1 MYAAF
6 YNLREEPFRLTS
18 DPRFFHLAEPHAT
31 ALATLV
37 EAVMRRKGFVLM
49 TGPIGTG
56 KTTVV
61 HMALQ
66 ILTEGATTNHP
77 ISSAFILNPTLSR
90 EDFLEMIL
98 TEFEVPCTGTSK
110 PARLSALHKM
120 LLATQREGGTSLLLV
135 DEAHLLSHELLEEIR
150 LLSNADSYQERLL
163 QIVLCGQPELLDV
176 LRKPEMRALR
186 QRIASN
192 CSLRPL
198 SFAEVSAYI
207 GERMASA
214 GFRGTGS
221 PFSFDVVERISLL
234 TGGVPRLINLLCDA
248 CLTIGYKLNRPVLD
262 LSIVN
267 EAAAELGVDH
277 TTVEPE
283 VAAPAAI
290 SGNGMKEVVRDPGIG
305 SALHVLVQAMKRRC
319 AFVPASCAIRPEQG
333 LKEQVGVSAGPAY
346 PAYPAYQQDPS
357 GDRVVVSAIDTLI
370 QAMKLRRTSAMGL

>member
-1 MYAAF
+1 
-6 YNLREEPFRLTS
+6 
-18 DPRFFHLAEPHAT
+18 
-31 ALATLV
+31 
-37 EAVMRRKGFVLM
+37 MRRKGFVLM

-120 LLATQREGGTSLLLV
+120 LLETQCKGGTSLLLV
-135 DEAHLLSHELLEEIR
+135 DEAHLLSQELLEEIR
-150 LLSNADSYQERLL
+150 LLSNADSYHEKLL
-163 QIVLCGQPELLDV
+163 QIVLCGQPELLDI
-176 LRKPEMRALR
+176 LHKPEMRALR

-207 GERMASA
+207 GERMESA
-214 GFRGTGS
+214 GFRGMAS
-221 PFSFDVVERISLL
+221 PFSFDVVERIFHL
-234 TGGVPRLINLLCDA
+234 TGGVPRLINLLSDA

-262 LSIVN
+262 LGIVN
-267 EAAAELGVDH
+267 EAAAELGLSQ
-277 TTVEPE
+277 TRVEAE
-283 VAAPAAI
+283 VAAQAAL
-290 SGNGMKEVVRDPGIG
+290 SGNGMKEVARDPGIG

-319 AFVPASCAIRPEQG
+319 AFVPPSSAIRGELG
-333 LKEQVGVSAGPAY
+333 ITEHVGVGAGSS
-346 PAYPAYQQDPS
+346 YQQEPS

-370 QAMKLRRTSAMGL
+370 QAMKLRRTSALGL